1 MSLGGLG
8 GVRTAK
14 PLTRPHQYT
23 PGRSYAV
30 MEEEVSIKARGFQCC
45 RDERWR
51 VCGDGL
57 QTTTFY
63 WQFFID
69 LVLQAESWCL
79 VLQIKQ
85 KRQRFRLWAFGQTS
99 RAASLHTLCQL
110 FFHDVWFVTN
120 GLLCVVTLMTSQ
132 RWSFQFLTSTHHL
145 QVSMWNLYPVI
156 SAKTPHCSPFI
167 PSMEPSQDGDALFYV
182 HVWLI
187 SDR

>member
-1 MSLGGLG
+1 
-8 GVRTAK
+8 
-14 PLTRPHQYT
+14 
-23 PGRSYAV
+23 

-110 FFHDVWFVTN
+110 FFNDVWFVTN
-120 GLLCVVTLMTSQ
+120 GLLCVCGHVND
-132 RWSFQFLTSTHHL
+132 LTEVILS
-145 QVSMWNLYPVI
+145 VSDIN
-156 SAKTPHCSPFI
+156 TPPTGLNVEFVFSYF
-167 PSMEPSQDGDALFYV
+167 SQDSSLFTLYSFYGAFPGWRCSV
-182 HVWLI
+182 LCSCVTNLRQVAGI
-187 SDR
+187 SRSGLNLHTEEV